1 MGIFLPGAGSRPL
14 YRGAPMN
21 TSKVS
26 VDEIDVRG
34 KWGLLQYYDVY
45 LQGLM
50 DRVGLFEVLTSYGS
64 TR

>member
-1 MGIFLPGAGSRPL
+1 
-14 YRGAPMN
+14 MN
-21 TSKVS
+21 PSKVS

-34 KWGLLQYYDVY
+34 KWGFLFSTTMFICRDYDY
-45 LQGLM
+45 M